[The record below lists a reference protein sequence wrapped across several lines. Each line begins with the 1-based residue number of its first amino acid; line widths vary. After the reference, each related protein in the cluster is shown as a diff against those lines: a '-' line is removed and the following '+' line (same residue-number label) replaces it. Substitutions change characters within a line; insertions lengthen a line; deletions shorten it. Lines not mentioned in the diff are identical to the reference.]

1 MPQWAP
7 NIRLPRLTN
16 YPASLL
22 PTSPAFRTDLRQH
35 VVFSL
40 LSLNTALKINTNV
53 KINGISF
60 QSCYHVHNIEILLV
74 PKLDWHSVFPSVLV
88 RVTIAVIEHYGQ
100 TQVREIRVHLAYTS
114 TLMFIMEAST
124 VPAKQSLYYS
134 GSGLLLITA
143 SSSAPAAQTHRFS
156 TQRPSRVF
164 ASLRNLT
171 QQALL

>member
-1 MPQWAP
+1 MPQRAP

-40 LSLNTALKINTNV
+40 LSLTTALKINTNV

-74 PKLDWHSVFPSVLV
+74 RKLDWHSVFPSVLV

-114 TLMFIMEAST
+114 ILMFIMEAST

-134 GSGLLLITA
+134 GSVNHSQLL
-143 SSSAPAAQTHRFS
+143 SSSCPDAQILHTE
-156 TQRPSRVF
+156 TQ
-164 ASLRNLT
+164 
-171 QQALL
+171 